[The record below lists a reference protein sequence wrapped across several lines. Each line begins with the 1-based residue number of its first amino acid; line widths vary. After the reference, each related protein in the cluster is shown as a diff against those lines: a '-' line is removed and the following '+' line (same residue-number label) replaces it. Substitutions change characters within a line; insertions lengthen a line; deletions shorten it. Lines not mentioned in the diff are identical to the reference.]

1 MLEPTLVLRERCVD
15 VKEGPEGGRLRV
27 GERSL
32 MRLYYGPNGSSMPV
46 FGGEAHHCVGVQLHV
61 DAPTWSADYELS
73 KNLHRLASSQ
83 AVRLAPIC
91 IAAPHRGQFQLAEL
105 AAASELAC

>member
-1 MLEPTLVLRERCVD
+1 MLEPTLVLREGRVD
-15 VKEGPEGGRLRV
+15 LKERTEGGRLRV
-27 GERSL
+27 GERLL
-32 MRLYYGPNGSSMPV
+32 MRVYAGPNGISMV
-46 FGGEAHHCVGVQLHV
+46 AFAADAHDCVGVQSHV
-61 DAPTWSADYELS
+61 GAPTWSADYELS

-105 AAASELAC
+105 AAASDLVC